1 MSASPVDPMSP
12 AAPEAAADQLVRA
25 VMHLGYLT
33 GVDFPGDRA
42 RQAVTEA
49 RRVSDEPMGRLVE
62 AAAAV
67 GVRVTL
73 VRLSVRDAVWQADV
87 NQPLVAWCARSGDW
101 LVLRRYGPLKARV
114 SIPGQGDD
122 AKTISRRELAAR
134 LGAASLDAEVE
145 FGIVHPERPAEPLRG
160 GRPDRIGD
168 AAGGEDGHAQAHGH
182 GHAHGP
188 EVHPARRFME
198 LLRPE
203 AGEIWTILIFSVI
216 TGFLYLAL
224 PLAVNALVSNLAFG
238 SQSGPYQQAL
248 FILGLV
254 LLVALSLGGAL
265 RGLQHYVI
273 EVVQRRLFVRL
284 TADLSHRL
292 PRVDARSLEGVHPPE
307 LVNRF
312 LDVVT
317 MQKSTALILLTGVN
331 LVLSTLI
338 GMAVLAFYHPFLLA
352 FSAVLVSS
360 LAFIVWGLGRGA
372 VSTSIAESHCKYHVV
387 GWLEELARCPRLFKG
402 PGGYELAAGRADDL
416 ARHYLDARRKHFRVL
431 MRQIVALLALEV
443 VASAALLMVGG
454 FLVMGQQLTLGQL
467 VASEII
473 VTAIVA
479 SIAKLGKQ
487 FEAWYDALAS
497 VNKLG
502 HLVDLDIERETGE
515 TPPPRENGVSVNMEA
530 VAFAYGE
537 RSPVFSGVTF
547 SLAPGERVALFGSQ
561 GSGVSTMLDL
571 LHGMRVPTG
580 GFLLMDGLDVR
591 SWNLEALRRNVALL
605 RGGDIVD
612 GTIAEN
618 LRLGR
623 IEISTPEIKEALAQ
637 VGLLRDVLALPG
649 GVNTPLLAG
658 GLPLSSRQRVR
669 LLVARAILM
678 KPRLLLLDEILDGL
692 DQDTLTELS
701 SVILASAHTWT
712 VVAST
717 RDESVRAKFTRVV
730 NLDKLESPQKE
741 A

>member
-1 MSASPVDPMSP
+1 VI
-12 AAPEAAADQLVRA
+12 
-25 VMHLGYLT
+25 
-33 GVDFPGDRA
+33 
-42 RQAVTEA
+42 
-49 RRVSDEPMGRLVE
+49 
-62 AAAAV
+62 
-67 GVRVTL
+67 
-73 VRLSVRDAVWQADV
+73 
-87 NQPLVAWCARSGDW
+87 
-101 LVLRRYGPLKARV
+101 RRYGPLKARV
-114 SIPGQGDD
+114 SVPGHGDE
-122 AKTISRRELAAR
+122 ARTISRRELAER
-134 LGAASLDAEVE
+134 LGASSLDQEVE

-160 GRPDRIGD
+160 GRPDQVGD
-168 AAGGEDGHAQAHGH
+168 ASGGEDGHSHGH
-182 GHAHGP
+182 GHGHD
-188 EVHPARRFME
+188 EVHPARRFLE

-203 AGEIWTILIFSVI
+203 AGEIWTILVFSVI

-248 FILGLV
+248 FILGIV

-338 GMAVLAFYHPFLLA
+338 GMTVLAFYHPFLLA
-352 FSAVLVSS
+352 FSAVLVGA

-372 VSTSIAESHCKYHVV
+372 VSTSVAESHCKYHVV

-431 MRQIVALLALEV
+431 MRQIVGLLALEV

-454 FLVMGQQLTLGQL
+454 FLVISQQLTLGQL

-515 TPPPRENGVSVNMEA
+515 TPPPREGGMSVAMEDA
-530 VAFAYGE
+530 VFAYGE
-537 RSPVFSGVTF
+537 KFPVFSGVSV
-547 SLAPGERVALFGSQ
+547 SLEPGERVALFGSQ
-561 GSGVSTMLDL
+561 GSGASTMLDL

-580 GFLLMDGLDVR
+580 GFLLLDGLDVR

-605 RGGDIVD
+605 RAGDIVD

-623 IEISTPEIKEALAQ
+623 VEISTPEIKDALARA
-637 VGLLRDVLALPG
+637 GLLRDVLALPG

-669 LLVARAILM
+669 LLVARALLM

-692 DQDTLTELS
+692 DRDTLAELT
-701 SVILASAHTWT
+701 SVLLEPAHSWT

-717 RDESVRAKFTRVV
+717 RDESVRARFARVV
-730 NLDKLESPQKE
+730 NLDDLECHRKD